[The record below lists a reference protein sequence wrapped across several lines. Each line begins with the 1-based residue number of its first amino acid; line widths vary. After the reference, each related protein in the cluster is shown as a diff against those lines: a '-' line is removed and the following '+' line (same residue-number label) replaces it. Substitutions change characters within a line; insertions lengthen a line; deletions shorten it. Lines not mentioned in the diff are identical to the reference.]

1 MTKQVK
7 LKDGTEVLIRQMT
20 ADDLEGSVAF
30 FAALPEEDRAYLR
43 RDVTNRDVVVQRTK
57 EIESGAIQR
66 IVAEVDGELVA
77 DGALEISGED
87 WKKHMGE
94 IRLIVARPFRRKGL
108 GVLMTHEL
116 YDLATAARVEEIIVK
131 LMAPQEAG
139 RGILEQLGFEQQT
152 IIPDYVQDMG
162 GGKQDLVLMRCDLEA
177 LWRKMEDYLS
187 TGDWEHA
194 R

>member
-1 MTKQVK
+1 MT
-7 LKDGTEVLIRQMT
+7 
-20 ADDLEGSVAF
+20 
-30 FAALPEEDRAYLR
+30 Y
-43 RDVTNRDVVVQRTK
+43 
-57 EIESGAIQR
+57 
-66 IVAEVDGELVA
+66 
-77 DGALEISGED
+77 
-87 WKKHMGE
+87 
-94 IRLIVARPFRRKGL
+94 
-108 GVLMTHEL
+108 EL

-177 LWRKMEDYLS
+177 LWRRMEDFLS

>member
-1 MTKQVK
+1 VTKQVK

-20 ADDLEGSVAF
+20 ADDLEGSVTF

-43 RDVTNRDVVVQRTK
+43 RDVTNRDMVIQRTK

-66 IVAEVDGELVA
+66 LVAEVDGEIVA

-94 IRLIVARPFRRKGL
+94 IRLIVARPFRRQGL
-108 GVLMTHEL
+108 GVLMTYEL

-131 LMAPQEAG
+131 LMAPQAAG
-139 RGILEQLGFEQQT
+139 RGILERLGFEHQT
-152 IIPDYVQDMG
+152 TIPEYVHDLG
-162 GGKQDLVLMRCDLEA
+162 GGKQDMILMRCDLEA
-177 LWRKMEDYLS
+177 LYRGMEEFLS

>member
-1 MTKQVK
+1 VNKQVE
-7 LKDGTEVLIRQMT
+7 LKDGSEVLIRPMT
-20 ADDLEGSVAF
+20 ADDLEGSIAF

-43 RDVTNRDVVVQRTK
+43 RDVSKREVVMQRIE
-57 EIESGAIQR
+57 EIESGATR
-66 IVAEVDGELVA
+66 RLVAEVDGKIVA
-77 DGALEISGED
+77 DGALEVSGED

-108 GVLMTHEL
+108 GVLMTYEL

-131 LMAPQEAG
+131 LMGPQEAG
-139 RGILEQLGFEQQT
+139 RSILERLGFEHQT
-152 IIPDYVQDMG
+152 IIPDYVQDLG
-162 GGKQDLVLMRCDLEA
+162 GGKQDMILMRCDLQA
-177 LWRKMEDYLS
+177 LWRKMEDFLA

>member
-1 MTKQVK
+1 MKQVE
-7 LKDGTEVLIRQMT
+7 LKDGTKALMRPMT
-20 ADDLEGSVAF
+20 ADDLERSVAF
-30 FAALPEEDRAYLR
+30 FAALPAEDRAYLR
-43 RDVTNRDVVVQRTK
+43 RDVTKRDVVRQRIE
-57 EIESGAIQR
+57 EIESGATQR
-66 IVAEVDGELVA
+66 LVAEIDGEIVA
-77 DGALEISGED
+77 DGALEISGEE
-87 WKKHMGE
+87 WKKHLGE
-94 IRLIVARPFRRKGL
+94 IRLIVARPFRRQGL
-108 GVLMTHEL
+108 GVLMTYEL

-177 LWRKMEDYLS
+177 LWRRMEDFLS

>member
-1 MTKQVK
+1 VSKVVN
-7 LKDGTEVLIRQMT
+7 LKDGTEALIRKMT
-20 ADDLEGSVAF
+20 ADDLEASVAF
-30 FAALPEEDRAYLR
+30 FGALPEDDRAYLR
-43 RDVTNRDVVVQRTK
+43 RDVTKRDVVMQRIE
-57 EIESGAIQR
+57 EIESGAVQR
-66 IVAEVDGELVA
+66 LVAEVEGEIAA

-94 IRLIVARPFRRKGL
+94 IRLIVARPFRRQGL
-108 GVLMTHEL
+108 GVLMTYEL

-139 RGILEQLGFEQQT
+139 RSILERLGFEQQT
-152 IIPDYVQDMG
+152 VIPEYVQDLG
-162 GGKQDLVLMRCDLEA
+162 GDKQDMILMRCNLEA
-177 LWRKMEDYLS
+177 LWRKMEDFLA

>member
-1 MTKQVK
+1 MKQVE
-7 LKDGTEVLIRQMT
+7 LKDGTKVLMRPMT
-20 ADDLEGSVAF
+20 ADDLERSVAF
-30 FAALPEEDRAYLR
+30 FAALPAEDRAYLR
-43 RDVTNRDVVVQRTK
+43 RDVTKRDVVRQRIE
-57 EIESGAIQR
+57 EIESGATQR
-66 IVAEVDGELVA
+66 LVAEIDGEIVA
-77 DGALEISGED
+77 DGALEISGEE
-87 WKKHMGE
+87 WKKHLGE
-94 IRLIVARPFRRKGL
+94 IRLIVARPFRRQGL
-108 GVLMTHEL
+108 GVLMTYEL

-177 LWRKMEDYLS
+177 LWRRMEDFLS

>member
-1 MTKQVK
+1 MKQVE
-7 LKDGTEVLIRQMT
+7 LKDGTKVLMRPMT
-20 ADDLEGSVAF
+20 VDDLERSVAF
-30 FAALPEEDRAYLR
+30 FAALPAEDRAYLR
-43 RDVTNRDVVVQRTK
+43 RDVTKRDVVRQRIE
-57 EIESGAIQR
+57 EIESGATQR
-66 IVAEVDGELVA
+66 LVAEIDGEIVA
-77 DGALEISGED
+77 DGALEISGEE
-87 WKKHMGE
+87 WKKHLGE
-94 IRLIVARPFRRKGL
+94 IRLIVARPFRRQGL
-108 GVLMTHEL
+108 GVLMTYEL

-177 LWRKMEDYLS
+177 LWRRMEDFLS

>member
-1 MTKQVK
+1 MNKQVE
-7 LKDGTEVLIRQMT
+7 LKDGSEVLIRPMT
-20 ADDLEGSVAF
+20 ADDLEGSIAF

-43 RDVTNRDVVVQRTK
+43 RDVSKREVVMQRIE
-57 EIESGAIQR
+57 EIESGATR
-66 IVAEVDGELVA
+66 RLVAEVDGKIVA

-108 GVLMTHEL
+108 GVLMTYEL

-131 LMAPQEAG
+131 LMGPQEAG
-139 RGILEQLGFEQQT
+139 RSILERLGFEHQT
-152 IIPDYVQDMG
+152 IIPDYVQDLG
-162 GGKQDLVLMRCDLEA
+162 GGKQDMILMRCDLQA
-177 LWRKMEDYLS
+177 LWRKMEDFLA

>member
-1 MTKQVK
+1 VNKQVE
-7 LKDGTEVLIRQMT
+7 LKDGSEVLIRPMT
-20 ADDLEGSVAF
+20 ADDLEGSIAF

-43 RDVTNRDVVVQRTK
+43 RDVSKREVVMQRIE
-57 EIESGAIQR
+57 EIESGATR
-66 IVAEVDGELVA
+66 RLVAEVDGKIVA

-108 GVLMTHEL
+108 GVLMTYEL

-131 LMAPQEAG
+131 LMGPQEAG
-139 RGILEQLGFEQQT
+139 RSILERLGFEHQT
-152 IIPDYVQDMG
+152 IIPDYVQDLG
-162 GGKQDLVLMRCDLEA
+162 GGKQDMILMRCDLQA
-177 LWRKMEDYLS
+177 LWRKMEDFLA